1 MLSYLVLACFPLVYM
16 IGDAMSDHLA
26 RVIASWLRPRGA
38 TTRDRRGTSLDDV
51 RASVTV
57 LA

>member
-1 MLSYLVLACFPLVYM
+1 MLSYLVFAFAPVTWT
-16 IGDAMSDHLA
+16 IGDAMSDHLV
-26 RVIASWLRPRGA
+26 RVIASWLRPRGT
-38 TTRDRRGTSLDDV
+38 TTRDRGDTSLDAV

>member
-1 MLSYLVLACFPLVYM
+1 MLSYLVFVCFPLFYA
-16 IGDAMSDHLA
+16 IGDAMSDHLV
-26 RVIASWLRPRGA
+26 RVIASWLRPRGT
-38 TTRDRRGTSLDDV
+38 TTRDRGDTSLDAS